1 MEEYEQTSTV
11 NKLIVLYVLEQ
22 IEIPLTEQSI
32 VDICHGKN
40 NWIKNYMDCKET
52 IYNLVDAG
60 FIYKT
65 NGNSEEDRCTIT
77 YTGRNCLSYFYER
90 IDPEMLEQISKYVKE
105 NRIAFKRSQEYVS
118 TIDKNS
124 DGSYTVCLKI
134 GSALIDEPMF
144 EVKIKAPSR
153 QSAMGAVNTWREKAH
168 LIYESVYES
177 LIDSDL

>member
-1 MEEYEQTSTV
+1 
-11 NKLIVLYVLEQ
+11 
-22 IEIPLTEQSI
+22 
-32 VDICHGKN
+32 
-40 NWIKNYMDCKET
+40 
-52 IYNLVDAG
+52 
-60 FIYKT
+60 
-65 NGNSEEDRCTIT
+65 
-77 YTGRNCLSYFYER
+77 
-90 IDPEMLEQISKYVKE
+90 MLEQISKYVKE

-134 GSALIDEPMF
+134 RSALIDEPMF